1 MPDRFATCKLHW
13 DMAPSVSR
21 KRVVDEYRAGEAARV
36 DGSWPT
42 RDYESAVQELVQQIE
57 RQLNK
62 K

>member
-1 MPDRFATCKLHW
+1 
-13 DMAPSVSR
+13 MAPSVSR